1 MSKITIFTDGG
12 ARGNPGPAAAG
23 IVIVDGA
30 KRISFGK
37 YLGDKQT
44 NNFAEYQ
51 AVILALEALKREGY
65 AGREV
70 AFKMDSKLVVEQVS
84 GNWKIKEPSLKP
96 LVAKIRELL
105 VDFPEHT
112 FTHIP
117 RAENSEADAQVNL
130 VLDAQL

>member
-30 KRISFGK
+30 RKISFGQ

-65 AGREV
+65 AGREI

-84 GNWKIKEPSLKP
+84 GNWKIKEPSLRP
-96 LVAKIRELL
+96 LVARIRELL
-105 VDFPEHT
+105 ADFPKHS

-117 RAENSEADAQVNL
+117 RADNSEADAQVNV
-130 VLDAQL
+130 VLDAQV